1 MNRSV
6 RRQAISKAA
15 KYANRPIDQNLTY
28 LVCGLRVADQDLRN
42 AIFGHLMALG
52 GPAVIAPLLERYESP
67 HWPPRVTQ
75 WIDKSTVDMN
85 VRPEGE
91 SLIEQAVG
99 REDKLEVI
107 RSLTDKNDQEAR
119 LELACGLRDPSVRA
133 SLRKAMERIG
143 WRSFLPLLEDVS
155 GVFSRRG
162 DDWPSEFR
170 DWMEEK
176 IREVKQRELVAE
188 MFSGPIVREAF
199 PAGPSR
205 SAEMFSEL
213 IERLSTETFSEFKE
227 HLSEASKDPLGRW
240 HRPRLRHRPQDPGQA
255 LEGAQSEVPA
265 PPDDDRSALYR
276 QLQVS
281 SQDIAWLA
289 TTPGEEA
296 RGRSKPPSLVSHW
309 RKGADRFPEAVVA
322 GRSPRFRLDEVLK
335 WMRDRDKLGREPS
348 SRWLWRHSIQLL
360 PPLAQANRANSLRPL
375 VTGLVA
381 TVAKFQDGHTAPAS
395 ELDDEQVI
403 DSALEWTDGNPF
415 RNPDDLAVDLSGVL
429 LALRIALYDSP
440 EERVLENGLDALST
454 FTSSEHAT
462 SEPLARL
469 LARLALAGAPEDASL
484 IDLGCGE
491 GRVLTQVLDH
501 DENQRVSQIRG
512 LEIHEETVRIARR
525 RLELQDPGSE
535 GCIEQTDAFGELTES
550 FDIVIVDPP
559 AKGIANWTSRCTSL
573 LEPTASARGFLVAP
587 ARDLS
592 ADGAICTT
600 TLCRNIEAVIL
611 LPPGLR
617 PHTKGPQALC
627 VLTGEDRTQDRIL
640 VIDVSDRTLVTGP
653 GAPPFKPNGRLK
665 PTGRAEISCT
675 DLTEA
680 LDDWRRQGRV
690 DVSELEGRWESL
702 SSAQAQVSG
711 FGPVKPDLPASTL
724 EAITRLQSE
733 LAGLPYGIEAY
744 GRRIA
749 ELQKRVSR
757 VVSDY
762 EVD

>member
-1 MNRSV
+1 MNETDLSQGVSDAEFSV
-6 RRQAISKAA
+6 VERWAA
-15 KYANRPIDQNLTY
+15 
-28 LVCGLRVADQDLRN
+28 
-42 AIFGHLMALG
+42 ALNDMT
-52 GPAVIAPLLERYESP
+52 PAEFI
-67 HWPPRVTQ
+67 
-75 WIDKSTVDMN
+75 
-85 VRPEGE
+85 
-91 SLIEQAVG
+91 
-99 REDKLEVI
+99 
-107 RSLTDKNDQEAR
+107 
-119 LELACGLRDPSVRA
+119 ELAEKRRAVLFRSARRDLIREGLLDLMPREREAEIFRRLSEREKGVEDDHPSPAGPSRSAELDNFVESFLSLDKRIGISLVDVDPS
-133 SLRKAMERIG
+133 
-143 WRSFLPLLEDVS
+143 
-155 GVFSRRG
+155 
-162 DDWPSEFR
+162 
-170 DWMEEK
+170 
-176 IREVKQRELVAE
+176 
-188 MFSGPIVREAF
+188 

-213 IERLSTETFSEFKE
+213 IERLSTEPFSQLKE

-240 HRPRLRHRPQDPGQA
+240 HRPPPRRRHRPQDPGQA

>member
-1 MNRSV
+1 MNETDLSQGVSDAEFSV
-6 RRQAISKAA
+6 VERWAA
-15 KYANRPIDQNLTY
+15 
-28 LVCGLRVADQDLRN
+28 
-42 AIFGHLMALG
+42 ALNDMT
-52 GPAVIAPLLERYESP
+52 PAEFI
-67 HWPPRVTQ
+67 
-75 WIDKSTVDMN
+75 
-85 VRPEGE
+85 
-91 SLIEQAVG
+91 
-99 REDKLEVI
+99 
-107 RSLTDKNDQEAR
+107 
-119 LELACGLRDPSVRA
+119 ELAEKRRAVLFRSARRD
-133 SLRKAMERIG
+133 L
-143 WRSFLPLLEDVS
+143 
-155 GVFSRRG
+155 
-162 DDWPSEFR
+162 
-170 DWMEEK
+170 
-176 IREVKQRELVAE
+176 IREGLLDLMPRE
-188 MFSGPIVREAF
+188 REAEIF
-199 PAGPSR
+199 RRLSEREKGVEDDHPSPAGPSR
-205 SAEMFSEL
+205 SAELDNFVESFLSLDERIGMSLVDVDPSPAGPSRSAERFSEL
-213 IERLSTETFSEFKE
+213 IERFSTETFSEFNE

-240 HRPRLRHRPQDPGQA
+240 HRPPPRRRHRPQDPGQA

>member
-1 MNRSV
+1 MNETDLSQGVSDAEFSV
-6 RRQAISKAA
+6 VERWAA
-15 KYANRPIDQNLTY
+15 
-28 LVCGLRVADQDLRN
+28 
-42 AIFGHLMALG
+42 ALNDMT
-52 GPAVIAPLLERYESP
+52 PAEFI
-67 HWPPRVTQ
+67 
-75 WIDKSTVDMN
+75 
-85 VRPEGE
+85 
-91 SLIEQAVG
+91 
-99 REDKLEVI
+99 
-107 RSLTDKNDQEAR
+107 
-119 LELACGLRDPSVRA
+119 ELAEKRRAVLFRSARRDLIREGLLDLMPREREAEIFRRLSEREKGVEDDHPSPAGPSRSAELDNFVESFL
-133 SLRKAMERIG
+133 SLDERIG
-143 WRSFLPLLEDVS
+143 MSLVDV
-155 GVFSRRG
+155 
-162 DDWPSEFR
+162 DPS
-170 DWMEEK
+170 
-176 IREVKQRELVAE
+176 
-188 MFSGPIVREAF
+188 

-227 HLSEASKDPLGRW
+227 HLSEASKDPLLHW
-240 HRPRLRHRPQDPGQA
+240 HRPPLRRRHRPQDPGQA

>member
-1 MNRSV
+1 MNETDLSQGVSDAEFSV
-6 RRQAISKAA
+6 VERWAA
-15 KYANRPIDQNLTY
+15 
-28 LVCGLRVADQDLRN
+28 
-42 AIFGHLMALG
+42 ALNDMT
-52 GPAVIAPLLERYESP
+52 PAEFI
-67 HWPPRVTQ
+67 
-75 WIDKSTVDMN
+75 
-85 VRPEGE
+85 
-91 SLIEQAVG
+91 
-99 REDKLEVI
+99 
-107 RSLTDKNDQEAR
+107 
-119 LELACGLRDPSVRA
+119 ELAEKRRAVLFRSARRD
-133 SLRKAMERIG
+133 L
-143 WRSFLPLLEDVS
+143 
-155 GVFSRRG
+155 
-162 DDWPSEFR
+162 
-170 DWMEEK
+170 
-176 IREVKQRELVAE
+176 IREGLLDLMPRE
-188 MFSGPIVREAF
+188 REAEIF
-199 PAGPSR
+199 RRLSEREKGVEDDHPSPAGPSR
-205 SAEMFSEL
+205 SAELDNFELGNFVENFLSLDEGIGTALVDGLPSPDGSSRSGETFSEL

-240 HRPRLRHRPQDPGQA
+240 HRPPPRRRHRPQDPGQA

-381 TVAKFQDGHTAPAS
+381 TVAEFQDGHTAPAS

-525 RLELQDPGSE
+525 RLELQDPGSQ

-617 PHTKGPQALC
+617 PYTKGPQALC

-690 DVSELEGRWESL
+690 DVSELEGRWKSL

>member
-1 MNRSV
+1 MNETDLSRGVSDAEFSVVELWAAALNDMTPAEFIELAEKRRAVLFRSA
-6 RRQAISKAA
+6 RRDLI
-15 KYANRPIDQNLTY
+15 RE
-28 LVCGLRVADQDLRN
+28 GLLDLMPREREAEIFRRLDERGKGVEDDHPSPAGPSRSAELDNFELGNFVASFLSLDEG
-42 AIFGHLMALG
+42 IGMAL
-52 GPAVIAPLLERYESP
+52 
-67 HWPPRVTQ
+67 
-75 WIDKSTVDMN
+75 VD
-85 VRPEGE
+85 
-91 SLIEQAVG
+91 
-99 REDKLEVI
+99 DH
-107 RSLTDKNDQEAR
+107 
-119 LELACGLRDPSVRA
+119 PS
-133 SLRKAMERIG
+133 
-143 WRSFLPLLEDVS
+143 
-155 GVFSRRG
+155 
-162 DDWPSEFR
+162 
-170 DWMEEK
+170 
-176 IREVKQRELVAE
+176 
-188 MFSGPIVREAF
+188 

-213 IERLSTETFSEFKE
+213 IERLS
-227 HLSEASKDPLGRW
+227 EASKDPLGRW
-240 HRPRLRHRPQDPGQA
+240 HRPPPRRRHRPQDPEQA

-395 ELDDEQVI
+395 ELDDEQII

-501 DENQRVSQIRG
+501 DKNQRVSQIRG

-525 RLELQDPGSE
+525 RLELQDPGSQ

-680 LDDWRRQGRV
+680 LNDWRRQGRV
-690 DVSELEGRWESL
+690 DVSELEGRWKSL

-762 EVD
+762 EAD

>member
-1 MNRSV
+1 MNETDLSQGVSDAEFSV
-6 RRQAISKAA
+6 VERWAA
-15 KYANRPIDQNLTY
+15 
-28 LVCGLRVADQDLRN
+28 
-42 AIFGHLMALG
+42 ALNDMT
-52 GPAVIAPLLERYESP
+52 PAEFI
-67 HWPPRVTQ
+67 
-75 WIDKSTVDMN
+75 
-85 VRPEGE
+85 
-91 SLIEQAVG
+91 
-99 REDKLEVI
+99 
-107 RSLTDKNDQEAR
+107 
-119 LELACGLRDPSVRA
+119 ELAEKRRAVLFRSARRD
-133 SLRKAMERIG
+133 L
-143 WRSFLPLLEDVS
+143 
-155 GVFSRRG
+155 
-162 DDWPSEFR
+162 
-170 DWMEEK
+170 
-176 IREVKQRELVAE
+176 IREGLLDLMPRE
-188 MFSGPIVREAF
+188 REAEIF
-199 PAGPSR
+199 RRLSEREKGVEDDHPSPAGPSR
-205 SAEMFSEL
+205 SAELDNFELGNFVENFLSLDEGIGTALVDGLPSPDGSSRSGETFSEL

-240 HRPRLRHRPQDPGQA
+240 HRPPPRRRHRPQDPGQA

-309 RKGADRFPEAVVA
+309 RKGADRFPETVVA

-381 TVAKFQDGHTAPAS
+381 TVAEFQDGHTAPAS

-525 RLELQDPGSE
+525 RLELQDPGSQ

-690 DVSELEGRWESL
+690 DISELEGRWKSL

>member
-1 MNRSV
+1 MNETDLSRGVSDAEFSVVELWAAALNDMTPAEFIELAEKRRAVLFRSA
-6 RRQAISKAA
+6 RRDLI
-15 KYANRPIDQNLTY
+15 RE
-28 LVCGLRVADQDLRN
+28 GLLDLMPREREAEIFRRLSELEKGVEDDHPSPAGPSRSAELDNFELGNFVASFLSLDEG
-42 AIFGHLMALG
+42 IGMAL
-52 GPAVIAPLLERYESP
+52 
-67 HWPPRVTQ
+67 
-75 WIDKSTVDMN
+75 VD
-85 VRPEGE
+85 
-91 SLIEQAVG
+91 
-99 REDKLEVI
+99 DH
-107 RSLTDKNDQEAR
+107 
-119 LELACGLRDPSVRA
+119 PS
-133 SLRKAMERIG
+133 
-143 WRSFLPLLEDVS
+143 
-155 GVFSRRG
+155 
-162 DDWPSEFR
+162 
-170 DWMEEK
+170 
-176 IREVKQRELVAE
+176 
-188 MFSGPIVREAF
+188 

-213 IERLSTETFSEFKE
+213 IERLS
-227 HLSEASKDPLGRW
+227 EASSRGR
-240 HRPRLRHRPQDPGQA
+240 RPPPRRRHRPQDPGQA

-395 ELDDEQVI
+395 ELDDEQII

-501 DENQRVSQIRG
+501 DKNQRVSQIRG

-525 RLELQDPGSE
+525 RLELQDPGSQ

-680 LDDWRRQGRV
+680 LNDWRRQGRV
-690 DVSELEGRWESL
+690 DVSELEGRWKSL

-762 EVD
+762 EAD

>member
-1 MNRSV
+1 MNETDLSQGVSDAEFSV
-6 RRQAISKAA
+6 VERWAA
-15 KYANRPIDQNLTY
+15 
-28 LVCGLRVADQDLRN
+28 
-42 AIFGHLMALG
+42 ALNDMT
-52 GPAVIAPLLERYESP
+52 PAEFI
-67 HWPPRVTQ
+67 
-75 WIDKSTVDMN
+75 
-85 VRPEGE
+85 
-91 SLIEQAVG
+91 
-99 REDKLEVI
+99 
-107 RSLTDKNDQEAR
+107 
-119 LELACGLRDPSVRA
+119 ELAEKRRAVLFRSARRDLIREGLLDLMPREREAEIFRRLSEREKGVEDDHPSPAGPSRSAELDNFVESFLSLDKRIGMSLVDVDPS
-133 SLRKAMERIG
+133 
-143 WRSFLPLLEDVS
+143 
-155 GVFSRRG
+155 
-162 DDWPSEFR
+162 
-170 DWMEEK
+170 
-176 IREVKQRELVAE
+176 
-188 MFSGPIVREAF
+188 

-240 HRPRLRHRPQDPGQA
+240 HRPPPRRRHRPQDPGQA
-255 LEGAQSEVPA
+255 REGAQSEVPA

>member
-1 MNRSV
+1 MNETDLSQGVSDAEFSV
-6 RRQAISKAA
+6 VERWAA
-15 KYANRPIDQNLTY
+15 
-28 LVCGLRVADQDLRN
+28 
-42 AIFGHLMALG
+42 ALNDMT
-52 GPAVIAPLLERYESP
+52 PAEFI
-67 HWPPRVTQ
+67 
-75 WIDKSTVDMN
+75 
-85 VRPEGE
+85 
-91 SLIEQAVG
+91 
-99 REDKLEVI
+99 
-107 RSLTDKNDQEAR
+107 
-119 LELACGLRDPSVRA
+119 ELAEKRRAVLFRSARRDLIREGLLDLMPREREAEIFRRLSEREKGVEDDHPSPAGPSRLPELDNFVESFLSLDKRIGMSLVDVDPS
-133 SLRKAMERIG
+133 
-143 WRSFLPLLEDVS
+143 
-155 GVFSRRG
+155 
-162 DDWPSEFR
+162 
-170 DWMEEK
+170 
-176 IREVKQRELVAE
+176 
-188 MFSGPIVREAF
+188 

-213 IERLSTETFSEFKE
+213 IER
-227 HLSEASKDPLGRW
+227 HSEALKDPLLHW
-240 HRPRLRHRPQDPGQA
+240 HRPPPRRRHRPQDPGQA

>member
-1 MNRSV
+1 MNETDLSQGVSDAEFSV
-6 RRQAISKAA
+6 VERWAA
-15 KYANRPIDQNLTY
+15 
-28 LVCGLRVADQDLRN
+28 
-42 AIFGHLMALG
+42 ALNDMT
-52 GPAVIAPLLERYESP
+52 PAEFI
-67 HWPPRVTQ
+67 
-75 WIDKSTVDMN
+75 
-85 VRPEGE
+85 
-91 SLIEQAVG
+91 
-99 REDKLEVI
+99 
-107 RSLTDKNDQEAR
+107 
-119 LELACGLRDPSVRA
+119 ELAEKRRAVLFRSARRD
-133 SLRKAMERIG
+133 L
-143 WRSFLPLLEDVS
+143 
-155 GVFSRRG
+155 
-162 DDWPSEFR
+162 
-170 DWMEEK
+170 
-176 IREVKQRELVAE
+176 IREGLLDLMPRE
-188 MFSGPIVREAF
+188 REAEIF
-199 PAGPSR
+199 RRLSEREKGVEDDHPSPAGPSR
-205 SAEMFSEL
+205 SAELDNFELGNFVENFLSLDEGIGTALVDGQPSPAGSSRSAETFSEL
-213 IERLSTETFSEFKE
+213 IERLSTERFSELKE

-240 HRPRLRHRPQDPGQA
+240 HRPPPRRRHRPQDPGQA

-525 RLELQDPGSE
+525 RLELQDPGSQ

-617 PHTKGPQALC
+617 PYTKGPQALC

-690 DVSELEGRWESL
+690 DVSELEGRWKSL

>member
-1 MNRSV
+1 MNETDLSQGVSDAEFSV
-6 RRQAISKAA
+6 VERWAA
-15 KYANRPIDQNLTY
+15 
-28 LVCGLRVADQDLRN
+28 
-42 AIFGHLMALG
+42 ALNDMT
-52 GPAVIAPLLERYESP
+52 PAEFI
-67 HWPPRVTQ
+67 
-75 WIDKSTVDMN
+75 
-85 VRPEGE
+85 
-91 SLIEQAVG
+91 
-99 REDKLEVI
+99 
-107 RSLTDKNDQEAR
+107 
-119 LELACGLRDPSVRA
+119 ELAEKRRAVLFRSARRDLIREGLLDLMPREREAEIFRRLSEREKGVEDDHPSPAGPSRSAELDNFVESFLSLDKRIGMSLVDVDPS
-133 SLRKAMERIG
+133 
-143 WRSFLPLLEDVS
+143 
-155 GVFSRRG
+155 
-162 DDWPSEFR
+162 
-170 DWMEEK
+170 
-176 IREVKQRELVAE
+176 
-188 MFSGPIVREAF
+188 

-240 HRPRLRHRPQDPGQA
+240 HRPPPRRRHRPQDPGQA

-454 FTSSEHAT
+454 FTSSEHTT

-525 RLELQDPGSE
+525 RLELQDPGSQ

-690 DVSELEGRWESL
+690 DISELEGRWKSL

>member
-1 MNRSV
+1 MNETDLSQGVSDAEFSV
-6 RRQAISKAA
+6 VERWAA
-15 KYANRPIDQNLTY
+15 
-28 LVCGLRVADQDLRN
+28 
-42 AIFGHLMALG
+42 ALNDMT
-52 GPAVIAPLLERYESP
+52 PAEFI
-67 HWPPRVTQ
+67 
-75 WIDKSTVDMN
+75 
-85 VRPEGE
+85 
-91 SLIEQAVG
+91 
-99 REDKLEVI
+99 
-107 RSLTDKNDQEAR
+107 
-119 LELACGLRDPSVRA
+119 ELAEKRRAVLFRSARRD
-133 SLRKAMERIG
+133 L
-143 WRSFLPLLEDVS
+143 
-155 GVFSRRG
+155 
-162 DDWPSEFR
+162 
-170 DWMEEK
+170 
-176 IREVKQRELVAE
+176 IREGLLDLMPRE
-188 MFSGPIVREAF
+188 REAEIF
-199 PAGPSR
+199 RRLSEREKGVEDDHPSPAGPSR
-205 SAEMFSEL
+205 SAELDNFELGNFVENFLSLDEGIGTALVDGQPSPAGSSRSAETFSEL
-213 IERLSTETFSEFKE
+213 IERLSTERFSELKE

-240 HRPRLRHRPQDPGQA
+240 HRPPPRRRHRPQDPGQA

-309 RKGADRFPEAVVA
+309 RKGADRFPETVVA

-454 FTSSEHAT
+454 FTSSEHTT

-525 RLELQDPGSE
+525 RLELQDPGSQ

-690 DVSELEGRWESL
+690 DVSELEGRWKSL

>member
-1 MNRSV
+1 MNETDLSQGVSDAEFSV
-6 RRQAISKAA
+6 VERWAA
-15 KYANRPIDQNLTY
+15 
-28 LVCGLRVADQDLRN
+28 
-42 AIFGHLMALG
+42 ALNDMT
-52 GPAVIAPLLERYESP
+52 PAEFI
-67 HWPPRVTQ
+67 
-75 WIDKSTVDMN
+75 
-85 VRPEGE
+85 
-91 SLIEQAVG
+91 
-99 REDKLEVI
+99 
-107 RSLTDKNDQEAR
+107 
-119 LELACGLRDPSVRA
+119 ELAEKRRAVLFRSARRDLIREGLLDLMPREREAEIFRRLSEREKGVEDDHPSPAGPSRSAELDNFVESFL
-133 SLRKAMERIG
+133 SLDERIG
-143 WRSFLPLLEDVS
+143 MSLVDV
-155 GVFSRRG
+155 
-162 DDWPSEFR
+162 DPS
-170 DWMEEK
+170 
-176 IREVKQRELVAE
+176 
-188 MFSGPIVREAF
+188 

-240 HRPRLRHRPQDPGQA
+240 HRPPPRRRHRPQDPGQA

>member
-1 MNRSV
+1 MNETDLSQGVSDAEFSV
-6 RRQAISKAA
+6 VERWAA
-15 KYANRPIDQNLTY
+15 
-28 LVCGLRVADQDLRN
+28 
-42 AIFGHLMALG
+42 ALNDMT
-52 GPAVIAPLLERYESP
+52 PAEFI
-67 HWPPRVTQ
+67 
-75 WIDKSTVDMN
+75 
-85 VRPEGE
+85 
-91 SLIEQAVG
+91 
-99 REDKLEVI
+99 
-107 RSLTDKNDQEAR
+107 
-119 LELACGLRDPSVRA
+119 ELAEKRRAVLFRSARRDLIREGLLDLMPREREAEIFRRLSEREKGVEDDHPSPAGPSRSAELDNFVESFL
-133 SLRKAMERIG
+133 SLDERIG
-143 WRSFLPLLEDVS
+143 MSLVDV
-155 GVFSRRG
+155 
-162 DDWPSEFR
+162 DPS
-170 DWMEEK
+170 
-176 IREVKQRELVAE
+176 
-188 MFSGPIVREAF
+188 

-240 HRPRLRHRPQDPGQA
+240 HRPPPRRRHRPQDPGQA

-749 ELQKRVSR
+749 ELQNRLSR

>member
-1 MNRSV
+1 MNETDLSQGVSDAEFSV
-6 RRQAISKAA
+6 VERWAA
-15 KYANRPIDQNLTY
+15 
-28 LVCGLRVADQDLRN
+28 
-42 AIFGHLMALG
+42 ALNDMT
-52 GPAVIAPLLERYESP
+52 PAEFI
-67 HWPPRVTQ
+67 
-75 WIDKSTVDMN
+75 
-85 VRPEGE
+85 
-91 SLIEQAVG
+91 
-99 REDKLEVI
+99 
-107 RSLTDKNDQEAR
+107 
-119 LELACGLRDPSVRA
+119 ELAEKRRAVLFRSARRD
-133 SLRKAMERIG
+133 L
-143 WRSFLPLLEDVS
+143 
-155 GVFSRRG
+155 
-162 DDWPSEFR
+162 
-170 DWMEEK
+170 
-176 IREVKQRELVAE
+176 IREGLLDLMPRE
-188 MFSGPIVREAF
+188 REAEIF
-199 PAGPSR
+199 RRLSEREKGVEDDHPSPAGPSR
-205 SAEMFSEL
+205 SAELDNFELGNFVENFLSLDEGIGTALVDGLPSPDGSSRSGETFSEL

-240 HRPRLRHRPQDPGQA
+240 HRPPPRRRHRPQDPGQA

-381 TVAKFQDGHTAPAS
+381 TVAEFQDGHTAPAS

-525 RLELQDPGSE
+525 RLELQDPGSQ

-690 DVSELEGRWESL
+690 DISELEGRWKSL

>member
-1 MNRSV
+1 MNETDLSQGVSDAEFSV
-6 RRQAISKAA
+6 VERWAA
-15 KYANRPIDQNLTY
+15 
-28 LVCGLRVADQDLRN
+28 
-42 AIFGHLMALG
+42 ALNDMT
-52 GPAVIAPLLERYESP
+52 PAEFI
-67 HWPPRVTQ
+67 
-75 WIDKSTVDMN
+75 
-85 VRPEGE
+85 
-91 SLIEQAVG
+91 
-99 REDKLEVI
+99 
-107 RSLTDKNDQEAR
+107 
-119 LELACGLRDPSVRA
+119 ELAEKRRAVLFRSARRD
-133 SLRKAMERIG
+133 L
-143 WRSFLPLLEDVS
+143 
-155 GVFSRRG
+155 
-162 DDWPSEFR
+162 
-170 DWMEEK
+170 
-176 IREVKQRELVAE
+176 IREGLLDLMPRE
-188 MFSGPIVREAF
+188 REAEIF
-199 PAGPSR
+199 RRLSEREKGVEDDHPSPAGPSR
-205 SAEMFSEL
+205 SAELDNFELGNFVENFLSLDEGIGTALVDGQPSPAGSSRSAETFSEL
-213 IERLSTETFSEFKE
+213 IERLSTERFSELKE

-240 HRPRLRHRPQDPGQA
+240 HRPPPRRRHRPQDPGQA

-381 TVAKFQDGHTAPAS
+381 TVAEFQDGHTAPAS

-454 FTSSEHAT
+454 FTSSEHTT

-525 RLELQDPGSE
+525 RLELQDPGSQ

-690 DVSELEGRWESL
+690 DVSELEGRWKSL

>member
-1 MNRSV
+1 MNETDLSQGVSDAEFSV
-6 RRQAISKAA
+6 VERWAA
-15 KYANRPIDQNLTY
+15 
-28 LVCGLRVADQDLRN
+28 
-42 AIFGHLMALG
+42 ALNDMT
-52 GPAVIAPLLERYESP
+52 PAEFI
-67 HWPPRVTQ
+67 
-75 WIDKSTVDMN
+75 
-85 VRPEGE
+85 
-91 SLIEQAVG
+91 
-99 REDKLEVI
+99 
-107 RSLTDKNDQEAR
+107 
-119 LELACGLRDPSVRA
+119 ELAEKRRAVLFRSARRDLIREGLLDLMPREREAEIFRRLSEREKGVEDDHPSPAGPSRSAELDNFVESFLSLDKRIGMSLVDVDPS
-133 SLRKAMERIG
+133 
-143 WRSFLPLLEDVS
+143 
-155 GVFSRRG
+155 
-162 DDWPSEFR
+162 
-170 DWMEEK
+170 
-176 IREVKQRELVAE
+176 
-188 MFSGPIVREAF
+188 

-213 IERLSTETFSEFKE
+213 IERLSTEPFSQLKE

-240 HRPRLRHRPQDPGQA
+240 HRPPPRRRHRPQDPGQA

>member
-1 MNRSV
+1 MNETDLSLGFSDIE
-6 RRQAISKAA
+6 QWAA
-15 KYANRPIDQNLTY
+15 
-28 LVCGLRVADQDLRN
+28 
-42 AIFGHLMALG
+42 ALG
-52 GPAVIAPLLERYESP
+52 GMTPAEFI
-67 HWPPRVTQ
+67 
-75 WIDKSTVDMN
+75 
-85 VRPEGE
+85 
-91 SLIEQAVG
+91 
-99 REDKLEVI
+99 
-107 RSLTDKNDQEAR
+107 
-119 LELACGLRDPSVRA
+119 ELAEKKRAVLFRSARRDLMDKGLLDLMPREREAEIFRRLNERRLHRTDDHPSPVNPQRVGPLDLSELFVNYLMSSRDTLEMSLKDSFERRHRANSGNVNLQDPS
-133 SLRKAMERIG
+133 
-143 WRSFLPLLEDVS
+143 
-155 GVFSRRG
+155 
-162 DDWPSEFR
+162 
-170 DWMEEK
+170 
-176 IREVKQRELVAE
+176 
-188 MFSGPIVREAF
+188 
-199 PAGPSR
+199 
-205 SAEMFSEL
+205 
-213 IERLSTETFSEFKE
+213 
-227 HLSEASKDPLGRW
+227 
-240 HRPRLRHRPQDPGQA
+240 QA
-255 LEGAQSEVPA
+255 LEGAQSDVPA
-265 PPDDDRSALYR
+265 PPDVDRSALYR
-276 QLQVS
+276 ELQVS

-296 RGRSKPPSLVSHW
+296 RGKLKPPSLVSHW

-348 SRWLWRHSIQLL
+348 SRWLWRHSIQVL

-375 VTGLVA
+375 VAGLVA
-381 TVAKFQDGHTAPAS
+381 TVAEFQDGHTAPAT
-395 ELDDEQVI
+395 ELDDEQII
-403 DSALEWTDGNPF
+403 DSALEWTDDNPF
-415 RNPDDLAVDLSGVL
+415 RNPDDLAVDLRGVL

-454 FTSSEHAT
+454 FTSSEHTT

-469 LARLALAGAPEDASL
+469 LARLALSGAPEDASL

-525 RLELQDPGSE
+525 RLELQGPE
-535 GCIEQTDAFGELTES
+535 FKNCIEQTDAFGELTER

-559 AKGIANWTSRCTSL
+559 AKGIANWTSRCASL

-592 ADGAICTT
+592 ADGAVCTT

-627 VLTGEDRTQDRIL
+627 VLTGGDKTQDRIL

-653 GAPPFKPNGRLK
+653 GAPPFKPNGRQK
-665 PTGRAEISCT
+665 STGRAEISCT
-675 DLTEA
+675 GLAEA
-680 LDDWRRQGRV
+680 LDNWRRQGRV
-690 DVSELEGRWESL
+690 DVSELEGRWKSL

-733 LAGLPYGIEAY
+733 LTVLPYGIEAY

-762 EVD
+762 ETD

>member
-1 MNRSV
+1 MNETDLSQGVSDAEFSV
-6 RRQAISKAA
+6 VERWAA
-15 KYANRPIDQNLTY
+15 
-28 LVCGLRVADQDLRN
+28 
-42 AIFGHLMALG
+42 ALNDMT
-52 GPAVIAPLLERYESP
+52 PAEFI
-67 HWPPRVTQ
+67 
-75 WIDKSTVDMN
+75 
-85 VRPEGE
+85 
-91 SLIEQAVG
+91 
-99 REDKLEVI
+99 
-107 RSLTDKNDQEAR
+107 
-119 LELACGLRDPSVRA
+119 ELAEKRRAVLFRSARRDLIREGLLDLMPREREAEIFRRLSEREKGVEDDHPSPAGPSRSAELDNFVESFLSLDKRIGMSLVDVDPS
-133 SLRKAMERIG
+133 
-143 WRSFLPLLEDVS
+143 
-155 GVFSRRG
+155 
-162 DDWPSEFR
+162 
-170 DWMEEK
+170 
-176 IREVKQRELVAE
+176 
-188 MFSGPIVREAF
+188 

-240 HRPRLRHRPQDPGQA
+240 HRPPPRRRHRPQDPGQA

>member
-1 MNRSV
+1 MNETDLSQGVSDAEFSV
-6 RRQAISKAA
+6 VERWAA
-15 KYANRPIDQNLTY
+15 
-28 LVCGLRVADQDLRN
+28 
-42 AIFGHLMALG
+42 ALNDMT
-52 GPAVIAPLLERYESP
+52 PAEFI
-67 HWPPRVTQ
+67 
-75 WIDKSTVDMN
+75 
-85 VRPEGE
+85 
-91 SLIEQAVG
+91 
-99 REDKLEVI
+99 
-107 RSLTDKNDQEAR
+107 
-119 LELACGLRDPSVRA
+119 ELAEKRRAVLFRSARRDLIREGLLDLMPREREAEIFRRLSEREKGVEDDHPSPAGPSRSAELDNFVESFL
-133 SLRKAMERIG
+133 SLDERIG
-143 WRSFLPLLEDVS
+143 MSLVDV
-155 GVFSRRG
+155 
-162 DDWPSEFR
+162 DPS
-170 DWMEEK
+170 
-176 IREVKQRELVAE
+176 
-188 MFSGPIVREAF
+188 

-213 IERLSTETFSEFKE
+213 IERLSTETFSEFNE

-240 HRPRLRHRPQDPGQA
+240 HRPPPRRRHRPQDPGQA

>member
-1 MNRSV
+1 
-6 RRQAISKAA
+6 
-15 KYANRPIDQNLTY
+15 
-28 LVCGLRVADQDLRN
+28 
-42 AIFGHLMALG
+42 
-52 GPAVIAPLLERYESP
+52 
-67 HWPPRVTQ
+67 
-75 WIDKSTVDMN
+75 
-85 VRPEGE
+85 
-91 SLIEQAVG
+91 
-99 REDKLEVI
+99 
-107 RSLTDKNDQEAR
+107 
-119 LELACGLRDPSVRA
+119 
-133 SLRKAMERIG
+133 
-143 WRSFLPLLEDVS
+143 
-155 GVFSRRG
+155 
-162 DDWPSEFR
+162 
-170 DWMEEK
+170 
-176 IREVKQRELVAE
+176 
-188 MFSGPIVREAF
+188 
-199 PAGPSR
+199 
-205 SAEMFSEL
+205 
-213 IERLSTETFSEFKE
+213 
-227 HLSEASKDPLGRW
+227 
-240 HRPRLRHRPQDPGQA
+240 
-255 LEGAQSEVPA
+255 
-265 PPDDDRSALYR
+265 
-276 QLQVS
+276 
-281 SQDIAWLA
+281 
-289 TTPGEEA
+289 
-296 RGRSKPPSLVSHW
+296 
-309 RKGADRFPEAVVA
+309 VVA

-381 TVAKFQDGHTAPAS
+381 TVAEFQDGHTAPAS

-454 FTSSEHAT
+454 FTSSEHTT

-525 RLELQDPGSE
+525 RLELQDPGSQ

-617 PHTKGPQALC
+617 PYTKGPQALC

-690 DVSELEGRWESL
+690 DVSELEGRWKSL

>member
-1 MNRSV
+1 MNETDLSQGVSDAEFSV
-6 RRQAISKAA
+6 VERWAA
-15 KYANRPIDQNLTY
+15 
-28 LVCGLRVADQDLRN
+28 
-42 AIFGHLMALG
+42 ALNDMT
-52 GPAVIAPLLERYESP
+52 PAEFI
-67 HWPPRVTQ
+67 
-75 WIDKSTVDMN
+75 
-85 VRPEGE
+85 
-91 SLIEQAVG
+91 
-99 REDKLEVI
+99 
-107 RSLTDKNDQEAR
+107 
-119 LELACGLRDPSVRA
+119 ELAEKRRAVLFRSARRD
-133 SLRKAMERIG
+133 L
-143 WRSFLPLLEDVS
+143 
-155 GVFSRRG
+155 
-162 DDWPSEFR
+162 
-170 DWMEEK
+170 
-176 IREVKQRELVAE
+176 IREGLLDLMPRE
-188 MFSGPIVREAF
+188 REAEIF
-199 PAGPSR
+199 RRLSEREKGVEDDHPSPAGPSR
-205 SAEMFSEL
+205 SAELDNFELGNFVENFLSLDEGIGTALVDGLPSPDGSSRSGETFSEL

-240 HRPRLRHRPQDPGQA
+240 HRPPPRRRHRPQDPGQA

-454 FTSSEHAT
+454 FTSSEHTT

-525 RLELQDPGSE
+525 RLELQDPGSQ

-617 PHTKGPQALC
+617 PYTKGPQALC

-690 DVSELEGRWESL
+690 DVSELEGRWKSL

>member
-1 MNRSV
+1 MNETDLSQGVSDAEFSV
-6 RRQAISKAA
+6 VERWAA
-15 KYANRPIDQNLTY
+15 
-28 LVCGLRVADQDLRN
+28 
-42 AIFGHLMALG
+42 ALNDMT
-52 GPAVIAPLLERYESP
+52 PAEFI
-67 HWPPRVTQ
+67 
-75 WIDKSTVDMN
+75 
-85 VRPEGE
+85 
-91 SLIEQAVG
+91 
-99 REDKLEVI
+99 
-107 RSLTDKNDQEAR
+107 
-119 LELACGLRDPSVRA
+119 ELAEKRRAVLFRSARRDLIREGLLDLMPREREAEIFRRLSEREKGVEDDHPSPAGPSRSAELDNFVESFLSLDKRIGMSLVDVDPS
-133 SLRKAMERIG
+133 
-143 WRSFLPLLEDVS
+143 
-155 GVFSRRG
+155 
-162 DDWPSEFR
+162 
-170 DWMEEK
+170 
-176 IREVKQRELVAE
+176 
-188 MFSGPIVREAF
+188 

-213 IERLSTETFSEFKE
+213 IER
-227 HLSEASKDPLGRW
+227 HSEALKDPLLHW
-240 HRPRLRHRPQDPGQA
+240 HRPPPRRRHRPQDPGQA

>member
-1 MNRSV
+1 
-6 RRQAISKAA
+6 
-15 KYANRPIDQNLTY
+15 
-28 LVCGLRVADQDLRN
+28 
-42 AIFGHLMALG
+42 
-52 GPAVIAPLLERYESP
+52 
-67 HWPPRVTQ
+67 
-75 WIDKSTVDMN
+75 
-85 VRPEGE
+85 
-91 SLIEQAVG
+91 
-99 REDKLEVI
+99 
-107 RSLTDKNDQEAR
+107 
-119 LELACGLRDPSVRA
+119 
-133 SLRKAMERIG
+133 MERIG

-155 GVFSRRG
+155 GIFSRRG

-176 IREVKQRELVAE
+176 KREVKLKQRKSAE
-188 MFSGPIVREAF
+188 MFSEPIEHHYEAF

-213 IERLSTETFSEFKE
+213 IER
-227 HLSEASKDPLGRW
+227 HSEASKDPLLHW
-240 HRPRLRHRPQDPGQA
+240 HRPRLRRRHRPQDPGQA

-454 FTSSEHAT
+454 FTS
-462 SEPLARL
+462 
-469 LARLALAGAPEDASL
+469 
-484 IDLGCGE
+484 
-491 GRVLTQVLDH
+491 
-501 DENQRVSQIRG
+501 
-512 LEIHEETVRIARR
+512 
-525 RLELQDPGSE
+525 
-535 GCIEQTDAFGELTES
+535 
-550 FDIVIVDPP
+550 
-559 AKGIANWTSRCTSL
+559 
-573 LEPTASARGFLVAP
+573 
-587 ARDLS
+587 
-592 ADGAICTT
+592 
-600 TLCRNIEAVIL
+600 
-611 LPPGLR
+611 
-617 PHTKGPQALC
+617 
-627 VLTGEDRTQDRIL
+627 
-640 VIDVSDRTLVTGP
+640 
-653 GAPPFKPNGRLK
+653 
-665 PTGRAEISCT
+665 
-675 DLTEA
+675 
-680 LDDWRRQGRV
+680 
-690 DVSELEGRWESL
+690 
-702 SSAQAQVSG
+702 
-711 FGPVKPDLPASTL
+711 
-724 EAITRLQSE
+724 
-733 LAGLPYGIEAY
+733 
-744 GRRIA
+744 
-749 ELQKRVSR
+749 
-757 VVSDY
+757 
-762 EVD
+762 

>member
-1 MNRSV
+1 
-6 RRQAISKAA
+6 
-15 KYANRPIDQNLTY
+15 
-28 LVCGLRVADQDLRN
+28 
-42 AIFGHLMALG
+42 
-52 GPAVIAPLLERYESP
+52 
-67 HWPPRVTQ
+67 
-75 WIDKSTVDMN
+75 
-85 VRPEGE
+85 
-91 SLIEQAVG
+91 
-99 REDKLEVI
+99 
-107 RSLTDKNDQEAR
+107 
-119 LELACGLRDPSVRA
+119 
-133 SLRKAMERIG
+133 
-143 WRSFLPLLEDVS
+143 
-155 GVFSRRG
+155 
-162 DDWPSEFR
+162 
-170 DWMEEK
+170 
-176 IREVKQRELVAE
+176 
-188 MFSGPIVREAF
+188 
-199 PAGPSR
+199 
-205 SAEMFSEL
+205 
-213 IERLSTETFSEFKE
+213 
-227 HLSEASKDPLGRW
+227 
-240 HRPRLRHRPQDPGQA
+240 
-255 LEGAQSEVPA
+255 
-265 PPDDDRSALYR
+265 
-276 QLQVS
+276 
-281 SQDIAWLA
+281 
-289 TTPGEEA
+289 
-296 RGRSKPPSLVSHW
+296 
-309 RKGADRFPEAVVA
+309 VVA

-395 ELDDEQVI
+395 ELDDEQII

-501 DENQRVSQIRG
+501 DKNQRVSQIRG

-525 RLELQDPGSE
+525 RLELQDPGSQ

-680 LDDWRRQGRV
+680 LNDWRRQGRV
-690 DVSELEGRWESL
+690 DVSELEGRWKSL

-762 EVD
+762 EAD